1 MFQRVFFSAIAA
13 GLLAGVFISGV
24 QSVTTTPIILQAEAF
39 EGHGHHNDARR
50 PPNPAIQP
58 AAFIGS
64 PVALRHQ
71 VGESHSHAEGAS
83 DWSPRDGLERALFT
97 TLANCLVGV
106 GFALLIVAGYALRGG
121 PMSIGV
127 GILWGAGG
135 FVVFTLAPGLGLPP
149 EVPGA
154 LTADL
159 SARQLWWVSAVVGA
173 ALGLSLMVFM
183 PSVPWKFLGAVAMVI
198 PHLAGAPRPDG
209 IGGPVP
215 PEIAGHFVA
224 ASIAVSAIFWVT
236 LGSLSAAFYRRF
248 A

>member
-1 MFQRVFFSAIAA
+1 MFQRVFFSAIVA
-13 GLLAGVFISGV
+13 GLLAGVLISVV

-39 EGHGHHNDARR
+39 EGDGHHHGAR
-50 PPNPAIQP
+50 PLQPSIQP
-58 AAFIGS
+58 AVFTGA

-71 VGESHSHAEGAS
+71 VAEPHAHDEDTSA
-83 DWSPRDGLERALFT
+83 WSPRDGLERALFT

-121 PMSIGV
+121 PVSIGIGV
-127 GILWGAGG
+127 LWGAGG

-159 SARQLWWVSAVVGA
+159 AARQLWWVFAVVA
-173 ALGLSLMVFM
+173 AAIGMGLMAFM
-183 PSVPWKFLGAVAMVI
+183 PRVPWKILGAVVMVV
-198 PHLAGAPRPDG
+198 PHVVGAPRPDA

-224 ASIAVSAIFWVT
+224 ASIAVSAIFWVMI
-236 LGSLSAAFYRRF
+236 GGISAAFYRRF

>member
-1 MFQRVFFSAIAA
+1 M
-13 GLLAGVFISGV
+13 
-24 QSVTTTPIILQAEAF
+24 TTTPIILHAEAF
-39 EGHGHHNDARR
+39 EDDGHHHGAR
-50 PPNPAIQP
+50 PPSNPTVQP

-64 PVALRHQ
+64 PVTLRHQ
-71 VGESHSHAEGAS
+71 ISESHSHAEGSSAWNPS
-83 DWSPRDGLERALFT
+83 DGLERALFT
-97 TLANCLVGV
+97 VLTNCLVGV

-159 SARQLWWVSAVVGA
+159 AARQLWWVFAVVGA
-173 ALGLSLMVFM
+173 ALGLSFMVFM
-183 PSVPWKFLGAVAMVI
+183 QRVSWKVLGAVAMVI
-198 PHLAGAPRPDG
+198 PHLAGAPRPDS
-209 IGGPVP
+209 IGGSVP
-215 PEIAGHFVA
+215 PEIAGQFVA
-224 ASIAVSAIFWVT
+224 ASIAVSAIFWVM